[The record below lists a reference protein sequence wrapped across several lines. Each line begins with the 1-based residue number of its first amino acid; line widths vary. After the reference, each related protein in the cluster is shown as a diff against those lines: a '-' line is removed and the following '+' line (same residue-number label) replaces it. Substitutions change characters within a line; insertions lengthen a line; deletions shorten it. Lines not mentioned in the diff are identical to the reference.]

1 MSGMQD
7 VASLANRYH
16 TLSEHSRVLQN
27 TVQRL
32 KKEVGHF

>member
-7 VASLANRYH
+7 VASLANRYRK
-16 TLSEHSRVLQN
+16 LSEHSRNLQL

-32 KKEVGHF
+32 KREV